1 VVPIRGVHDL
11 DFGNQD
17 PNPDP
22 GMMDEAAA
30 TIRRELRRLGYIEVS
45 D

>member
-1 VVPIRGVHDL
+1 VVPIREAHDL

-22 GMMDEAAA
+22 AMMTQAGDSL
-30 TIRRELRRLGYIEVS
+30 RQELRRLGFS
-45 D
+45 SGT